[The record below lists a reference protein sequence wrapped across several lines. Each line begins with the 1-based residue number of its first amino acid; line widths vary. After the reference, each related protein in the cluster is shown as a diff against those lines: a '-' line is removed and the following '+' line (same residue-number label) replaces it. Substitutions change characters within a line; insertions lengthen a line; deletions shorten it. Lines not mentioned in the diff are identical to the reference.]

1 MQSQSLPG
9 AALQG
14 HQDQPVQPHAHPGEA
29 VRSLLSQNSPHLAH
43 TRQVSVH
50 RQNKSPGICP
60 ASAPTQNL
68 LPALLEAVK
77 ESCPGKAAYMAR
89 YHRDSLG
96 PPVSSSN
103 NTTAQSLSHF
113 YLHNCTA
120 RFPMTLECGGSET
133 LISHIHKLNI
143 SSGKEE
149 KNSKSHY
156 WVLQGHMQQL
166 QLLATTIKTMKQS
179 EAMAVQQHRARSH
192 LPQPGTSGFHS
203 CIFGSTVGFLA
214 GTTGSFKSLLWER
227 GVGVHILTYL
237 PELDALEDKAPGRQ
251 PGLGRL
257 NQIPRFLLQ
266 RECLGDTGFV
276 RTG

>member
-1 MQSQSLPG
+1 MQPR
-9 AALQG
+9 
-14 HQDQPVQPHAHPGEA
+14 AHPGEA

-43 TRQVSVH
+43 MRQVSVH

-60 ASAPTQNL
+60 AWAPTQNL

-96 PPVSSSN
+96 PPISSSN

-120 RFPMTLECGGSET
+120 RFPMTLECGRSET

-203 CIFGSTVGFLA
+203 CIFG
-214 GTTGSFKSLLWER
+214 
-227 GVGVHILTYL
+227 
-237 PELDALEDKAPGRQ
+237 
-251 PGLGRL
+251 
-257 NQIPRFLLQ
+257 
-266 RECLGDTGFV
+266 
-276 RTG
+276 